1 MKIMEMEKKNSMAS
15 NPALTIMQLE
25 LALNNLQN
33 TMIDET
39 GKLAVDSKFLELFD
53 SIMEKLQESRAIA
66 ESKRKD

>member
-33 TMIDET
+33 TMIDEA
-39 GKLAVDSKFLELFD
+39 GKLAVDAKFLELFD

-66 ESKRKD
+66 ESMRKD

>member
-66 ESKRKD
+66 ESMRKD